1 MTKSEAPER
10 IWAYTGDGMGGR
22 MTDSGTWDAGN
33 LDGSPDCHP
42 EWPHAQYLRADLA
55 TRERDEAAARIEA
68 LEAQIRHIQKEVV
81 DTLKANEDDAI
92 NRAEA
97 AEAREARLREAV
109 QRLAYLQSGGPCT
122 GIQSEKWLQDALA
135 VLAEAAPEAS
145 HD

>member
-55 TRERDEAAARIEA
+55 TRERDEAVMDRPDESKHNKPEGGVYIYDWGRVERAIEKARAA
-68 LEAQIRHIQKEVV
+68 LE
-81 DTLKANEDDAI
+81 
-92 NRAEA
+92 EA
-97 AEAREARLREAV
+97 GPEAR
-109 QRLAYLQSGGPCT
+109 
-122 GIQSEKWLQDALA
+122 
-135 VLAEAAPEAS
+135 